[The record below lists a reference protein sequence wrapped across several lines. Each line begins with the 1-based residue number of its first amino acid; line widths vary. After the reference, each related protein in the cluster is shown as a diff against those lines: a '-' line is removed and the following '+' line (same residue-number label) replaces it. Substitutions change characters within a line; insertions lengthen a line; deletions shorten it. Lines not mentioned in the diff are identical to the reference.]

1 MGEGRRG
8 GGGSHTA
15 GWDGI
20 QVFADALKR
29 ANPDL
34 ADLAKARAQ
43 VRDAVAT
50 VKGFVGTQ
58 AMGDMT
64 KWHEIPAPMIPCEF
78 KEGKLI
84 IMGKKIMP
92 TWADLE

>member
-1 MGEGRRG
+1 
-8 GGGSHTA
+8 
-15 GWDGI
+15 
-20 QVFADALKR
+20 LKR

-34 ADLAKARAQ
+34 TNLEKARSQ
-43 VRDAVAT
+43 VRDAMET
-50 VKGFVGTQ
+50 IKGFVGNQ

-78 KEGKLI
+78 KGGKLLI
-84 IMGKKIMP
+84 VGKKITP